1 MPDSAPTSS
10 PSTDSGLIF
19 QLGIFATYVVAAML
33 CGISVIYEF
42 KHIDDAMNS
51 LALERGRVLFR
62 LIELTRDWNTLHGPF
77 YAPINERNQ
86 PNPYLDHPK
95 RDVTTTDGVALT
107 MINPAYMT
115 RQIAE
120 LAENA
125 DGVRLHITSLR
136 PVRPSNKADAWE
148 TESLKM
154 LEDGQLKDRLSLVE
168 SGATSAHRYIAP
180 LYIKQPCLVCHGS
193 QGYKIGDIRGG
204 ISVTM
209 AAEGALRVRDEQRR
223 RTLLFY
229 CGAALTIAGLLH
241 FVVARTRR
249 HLDNLQRLANQQE
262 ILINERT
269 EELSVANTQLR
280 SEIEERKQR
289 ENELKISA
297 AVMEN
302 AAEGIMVTDG
312 DNRII
317 RVNPAFTAITGYRPA
332 EVLGKK
338 PDILGSQRHEAGFFK
353 QLWADLEQHG
363 RWSGDIW
370 NRRKDGAAFLCSL
383 AISTISERESGVGR
397 YVATFTD
404 ITQRKEAEE
413 QLRHRASS
421 DPLTDLPNRAM
432 FFDRLQQALLQARRY
447 EHPFALLYVDLD
459 HFKEVND
466 SLGHAAGDQLLIET
480 ARRLLDAVRES
491 DTVARLGGDE
501 FAIILEQLS
510 SAQEIEEIA
519 RRIVTD
525 LALPFKLKAG
535 VAHVS
540 GSIGIAIYP
549 TGGDDTDTLTHNADR
564 ALYQAKA
571 KGRNTYHFH
580 TLPSA

>member
-1 MPDSAPTSS
+1 MSDSVTPYSS
-10 PSTDSGLIF
+10 PTASRLTF
-19 QLGIFATYVVAAML
+19 RLGIVATYVVAAVL
-33 CGISVIYEF
+33 CALSVFYEF
-42 KHIDDAMNS
+42 KHIDAGLDS
-51 LALERGRVLFR
+51 LARERGTVLFR
-62 LIELTRDWNTLHGPF
+62 LIELTRDWNTLHGPL

-86 PNPYLDHPK
+86 PNPNLEHPK
-95 RDVTTTDGVALT
+95 RDATTTDGMALT

-120 LAENA
+120 LAEKA
-125 DGVRLHITSLR
+125 DGVRFHITSLR
-136 PVRPSNKADAWE
+136 PYRPGNIADDWE

-154 LEDGQLKDRLSLVE
+154 FESGQLKDRLSLVE
-168 SGATSAHRYIAP
+168 SGKTSAHRYMEP
-180 LYIKQPCLVCHGS
+180 LYIKQPCLKCHAS
-193 QGYKIGDIRGG
+193 QGYKVGDIRGG
-204 ISVTM
+204 MSITM
-209 AAEGALRVRDEQRR
+209 AAESALRVRDEQRQ
-223 RTLLFY
+223 RTLWFN
-229 CGAALTIAGLLH
+229 CSAALTIAGLIH

-249 HLDNLQRLANQQE
+249 HLRNLQRLANQQE
-262 ILINERT
+262 LLINERT
-269 EELSVANTQLR
+269 QELSVANAHLR
-280 SEIEERKQR
+280 SQIEERKQR

-332 EVLGKK
+332 EVLGKD
-338 PDILGSQRHEAGFFK
+338 PDILGSQRHEPAFFK
-353 QLWADLEQHG
+353 QIWADLEQHG

-404 ITQRKEAEE
+404 ITRRKEAEE
-413 QLRHRASS
+413 LLRHRASS

-466 SLGHAAGDQLLIET
+466 SLGHAAGDQLLVET
-480 ARRLLDAVRES
+480 AQRLLEAVRES

-501 FAIILEQLS
+501 FAIILEHLQNE
-510 SAQEIEEIA
+510 QEIEEIA
-519 RRIVTD
+519 RRIVAD

-535 VAHVS
+535 VATVS

-549 TGGDDTDTLTHNADR
+549 LGGNDTDTLTHNADR

-580 TLPSA
+580 VPQVA